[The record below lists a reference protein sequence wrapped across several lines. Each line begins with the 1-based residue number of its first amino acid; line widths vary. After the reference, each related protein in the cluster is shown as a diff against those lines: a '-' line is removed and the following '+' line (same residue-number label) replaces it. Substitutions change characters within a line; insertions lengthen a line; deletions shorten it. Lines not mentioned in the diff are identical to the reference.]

1 MRITV
6 MVRVMVRV
14 RVSRVSFS
22 VNVSAVLSKAPN
34 NCNRPRKRSKLS
46 RTCYCNAKQIEWIK
60 KTSNGEIITFV
71 YSE

>member
-6 MVRVMVRV
+6 MVRVMVMV

-22 VNVSAVLSKAPN
+22 VSAVLSKAPK

-46 RTCYCNAKQIEWIK
+46 RIGYCNAKQIEWIK
-60 KTSNGEIITFV
+60 ITSNGEIITFI